1 MQQQIR
7 NAPFG
12 TPCNSYNTMP
22 DGSLSTVF
30 SGEVDITRWG
40 TAVQAGVIR
49 LVGKVQATRDGVC
62 RIRFTSTVPP
72 DGLEDA
78 ITAACKRAYDRTL
91 ERVHTG
97 EEWLLRNRDGPD
109 LEKGLAAYDKL
120 LERLRLLWLAVEGE

>member
-1 MQQQIR
+1 MENEKASLSGALSQKYDTI
-7 NAPFG
+7 
-12 TPCNSYNTMP
+12 P

-30 SGEVDITRWG
+30 SGEVDIIRWG

-49 LVGKVQATRDGVC
+49 LMGKVQATREGVC
-62 RIRFTSTVPP
+62 RICFAPTVPP

-78 ITAACKRAYDRTL
+78 ITAACKQAYDRTL

-109 LEKGLAAYDKL
+109 LERGLAAYDKL
-120 LERLRLLWLAVEGE
+120 LERLRLLWLAIEGE